1 VLTQRLGD
9 GMPWFVRVFARLRYA
24 TSEFLLALGLAV
36 RSEANKVIRKPLVW
50 HRIIHTG

>member
-1 VLTQRLGD
+1 
-9 GMPWFVRVFARLRYA
+9 MARRGSYAYSLASA